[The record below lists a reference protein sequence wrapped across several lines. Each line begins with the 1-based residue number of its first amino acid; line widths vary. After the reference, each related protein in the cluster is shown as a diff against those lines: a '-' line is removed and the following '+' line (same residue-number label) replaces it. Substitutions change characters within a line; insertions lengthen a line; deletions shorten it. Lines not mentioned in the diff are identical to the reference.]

1 MSEINTNNDLDEV
14 FEETM
19 DDSTVITVPIDE
31 TLTHSGEAAD
41 AAAVGEALALK
52 ANAADI
58 NTIKVN
64 AEEADNQGQIYID
77 GTGIPMSDTDNTTL
91 QEAIAAE
98 QGKTGADIPLTDEE
112 DADTVGE
119 AIEELQG
126 RTGADIPLSSLL
138 GAPKIAE
145 AIAEAGTVKSVNG
158 LLPADGNVTLNKVPL
173 ADNLDST
180 MRQNSSGDYIV
191 RMAGGAASL
200 SDGPAALQRVSG
212 NSVRTGYTPES
223 IDFNVSGE
231 NIDASITDMDTFRA
245 EMGDSGT
252 LTLSYTSSWSE
263 DPADYGITVVGT
275 PENGDSIVVEWVKEI
290 RGTITNAT
298 PSAFGVTGWNLFNQT
313 AGYARVVRY
322 SDEYGYKISGSY
334 SALAFSETENGA
346 QTAITPDSNG
356 LFMVPADG
364 YLWVTGGNSTTAIWA
379 TWSDWTTGY
388 QGDFQAYT
396 KSTISLSTI
405 MGTLFPDGLCAVE
418 GVRDYIDI
426 AGGYAYNWIDVLEYS
441 AENLA
446 VAEASG
452 RAYTYD
458 EETILLARASA
469 LITALT
475 GVLAISGAYTV
486 NGHGLEMFD
495 GSAVAVGGMTSY
507 GVDLKNKLER
517 DVATISQQTLSED
530 QKRQV
535 RENIGAG
542 SASNDTDIE
551 AFKMNAMKKGSNS
564 LRGAMSCP
572 GFISGSSKDIYI
584 TYLVSTYG
592 CTDIT
597 AINITNI
604 TVRGVSGYILH
615 DDTPTS
621 GGFKI
626 TAWRFISG
634 SGFRIQ
640 LTKLSGSWSVTN
652 NTPVIANIDGTVT
665 FK

>member
-1 MSEINTNNDLDEV
+1 MSENTNDLNEAFDVEV
-14 FEETM
+14 
-19 DDSTVITVPIDE
+19 DDSTVITVPIDA
-31 TLTHSGEAAD
+31 TLSQEGYAAD
-41 AAAVGEALALK
+41 AKAVGDALAGM
-52 ANAADI
+52 A
-58 NTIKVN
+58 TIKVN

-77 GTGIPMSDTDNTTL
+77 GTGIPMSDTDTTTL

-98 QGKTGADIPLTDEE
+98 QGKTAADIPMSD
-112 DADTVGE
+112 DPE
-119 AIEELQG
+119 AETIAAAVAEAQEAG
-126 RTGADIPLSSLL
+126 L
-138 GAPKIAE
+138 GAVR
-145 AIAEAGTVKSVNG
+145 TVNG
-158 LLPADGNVTLNKVPL
+158 LLPDDGNVTLNKVPL

-231 NIDASITDMDTFRA
+231 NIDASITDMDTFRTA
-245 EMGDSGT
+245 MGDSGT
-252 LTLSYTSSWSE
+252 LSLSYTTEWSE
-263 DPADYGITVVGT
+263 DPTDYGITVVGT
-275 PENGDSIVVEWVKEI
+275 PENGDSIVAEWVKEI

-298 PSAFGVTGWNLFNQT
+298 PSGFGVTGWNLYNQT

-346 QTAITPDSNG
+346 QTAITPDSSG
-356 LFMVPADG
+356 LFMAPSDG

-379 TWSDWTTGY
+379 TWSDWINGY
-388 QGDFQAYT
+388 QGDYQAYT

-405 MGTLFPDGLCAVE
+405 IGTLFPDGLCAVE

-495 GSAVAVGGMTSY
+495 GTLVPVGGMTSY

-517 DVATISQQTLSED
+517 DVATISQQTLSEE

-535 RENIGAG
+535 RENIGAANATALDKMFKIVEYTYTIPSLASG
-542 SASNDTDIE
+542 SIADIKGNDFGVAANPAGYYPIGVVRYFTGSSIFTMH
-551 AFKMNAMKKGSNS
+551 AINPTAVGTGTMMSVRNSSNS
-564 LRGAMSCP
+564 TQTNKEAKIRILYFKTG
-572 GFISGSSKDIYI
+572 
-584 TYLVSTYG
+584 YG
-592 CTDIT
+592 LI
-597 AINITNI
+597 
-604 TVRGVSGYILH
+604 
-615 DDTPTS
+615 
-621 GGFKI
+621 
-626 TAWRFISG
+626 
-634 SGFRIQ
+634 
-640 LTKLSGSWSVTN
+640 
-652 NTPVIANIDGTVT
+652 
-665 FK
+665 

>member
-1 MSEINTNNDLDEV
+1 MSEINNNDLNEG
-14 FEETM
+14 FELEM
-19 DDSTVITVPIDE
+19 DDSEVITVPIDA
-31 TLTHSGEAAD
+31 TLSMEGYAAD
-41 AAAVGEALALK
+41 AAAVGEALANLGK
-52 ANAADI
+52 
-58 NTIKVN
+58 IKVN
-64 AEEADNQGQIYID
+64 DEEADNQGQIYID
-77 GTGIPMSDTDNTTL
+77 GTGIPMSDTDTTTL

-98 QGKTGADIPLTDEE
+98 QGKTAADIPMSD
-112 DADTVGE
+112 DPE
-119 AIEELQG
+119 AETI
-126 RTGADIPLSSLL
+126 A
-138 GAPKIAE
+138 AAVAE
-145 AIAEAGTVKSVNG
+145 AKEAGEGAVRTVNG
-158 LLPADGNVTLNKVPL
+158 LLPDDGNVTLNKVPL

-200 SDGPAALQRVSG
+200 YDGPAALQRVSG

-223 IDFNVSGE
+223 VDFNVSGE
-231 NIDASITDMDTFRA
+231 NIDASITDMDTFRTA
-245 EMGDSGT
+245 MGDSGT
-252 LTLSYTSSWSE
+252 LTLSYTTEWDE

-298 PSAFGVTGWNLFNQT
+298 PSAFGVTGWNLYNQT

-334 SALAFSETENGA
+334 SALAFSETESGA
-346 QTAITPDSNG
+346 QTAITPDSSG
-356 LFMVPADG
+356 LFQVPSDG
-364 YLWVTGGNSTTAIWA
+364 FLFVTGGNSTTAIWA
-379 TWSDWTTGY
+379 TWSDWITGY

-458 EETILLARASA
+458 EESILLARASA

-486 NGHGLEMFD
+486 NGHGMEMFD
-495 GSAVAVGGMTSY
+495 GTLIPVGGMTSY

-517 DVATISQQTLSED
+517 DVATISQQTLTEA

-551 AFKMNAMKKGSNS
+551 AFKANAMKKGSNS
-564 LRGAMSCP
+564 MRGALSCP
-572 GFISGSSKDIYI
+572 GFTSGSSKDIYI
-584 TYLVSTYG
+584 TYPVTTYG

-597 AINITNI
+597 AITITNI
-604 TVRGVSGYILH
+604 TVRGVAGYILH

-626 TAWRFISG
+626 AAWRFIVG

-640 LTKLSGSWSVTN
+640 LSKLSGSWSVTN

>member
-1 MSEINTNNDLDEV
+1 MSEINNDLNEV

-19 DDSTVITVPIDE
+19 DDSTVITVPIDA
-31 TLTHSGEAAD
+31 TLSMEGYAAD
-41 AAAVGEALALK
+41 AAAVGEALAGLGR
-52 ANAADI
+52 
-58 NTIKVN
+58 IKVN

-77 GTGIPMSDTDNTTL
+77 GTGIPMSDTDETTL

-98 QGKTGADIPLTDEE
+98 QGKTAADIPMSD
-112 DADTVGE
+112 DPE
-119 AIEELQG
+119 AE
-126 RTGADIPLSSLL
+126 T
-138 GAPKIAE
+138 IAE
-145 AIAEAGTVKSVNG
+145 AVAEAKEAGEGAVRTVNG
-158 LLPADGNVTLNKVPL
+158 LLPDDGNVTLNKVPL

-180 MRQNSSGDYIV
+180 VRQNSSGDYIV
-191 RMAGGAASL
+191 RTAGGAASL

-223 IDFNVSGE
+223 VDFNVSGE
-231 NIDASITDMDTFRA
+231 NIDASITDMNTFREA
-245 EMGDSGT
+245 MVDSGT
-252 LTLSYTSSWSE
+252 LSLSYTTEWDE

-290 RGTITNAT
+290 RGTITNAM

-334 SALAFSETENGA
+334 SALAFSETESGA
-346 QTAITPDSNG
+346 QTAITPDSSG
-356 LFMVPADG
+356 LLMVPADG
-364 YLWVTGGNSTTAIWA
+364 FLHVTGGNSTTAIWA
-379 TWSDWTTGY
+379 TWSDWITGY

-452 RAYTYD
+452 RAYLYD
-458 EETILLARASA
+458 ENNILLARSSA

-495 GSAVAVGGMTSY
+495 GTAVPVGGMTSY

-517 DVATISQQTLSED
+517 DVATISQQTLSEE
-530 QKRQV
+530 QKAQV
-535 RENIGAG
+535 RENIGAANAAALDKMFKIVNYAYKLTSIANGKTMDISANDFGISNPAGYRPLALVKFFPG
-542 SASNDTDIE
+542 SSLLKMVS
-551 AFKMNAMKKGSNS
+551 AFAQATGTATAMTVRNE
-564 LRGAMSCP
+564 
-572 GFISGSSKDIYI
+572 SGS
-584 TYLVSTYG
+584 TQ
-592 CTDIT
+592 TDKNVTIG
-597 AINITNI
+597 ILYVKN
-604 TVRGVSGYILH
+604 GYDLI
-615 DDTPTS
+615 
-621 GGFKI
+621 
-626 TAWRFISG
+626 
-634 SGFRIQ
+634 
-640 LTKLSGSWSVTN
+640 
-652 NTPVIANIDGTVT
+652 
-665 FK
+665 

>member
-1 MSEINTNNDLDEV
+1 MSEINNNDLNES
-14 FEETM
+14 FEIEM
-19 DDSTVITVPIDE
+19 DDSEVITVPIDA
-31 TLTHSGEAAD
+31 TLSMEGYAAD
-41 AAAVGEALALK
+41 AAAVGEALDNLGK
-52 ANAADI
+52 
-58 NTIKVN
+58 IKVN
-64 AEEADNQGQIYID
+64 DEEADNQGQIYID
-77 GTGIPMSDTDNTTL
+77 GTGIPMSDTDTTTL

-98 QGKTGADIPLTDEE
+98 QGKTAADIPMSD
-112 DADTVGE
+112 DPE
-119 AIEELQG
+119 AETI
-126 RTGADIPLSSLL
+126 A
-138 GAPKIAE
+138 AAVAE
-145 AIAEAGTVKSVNG
+145 AKEAGEGAVRTVNG
-158 LLPADGNVTLNKVPL
+158 LLPDDGNVTLNKVPL

-223 IDFNVSGE
+223 VDFNVSGE
-231 NIDASITDMDTFRA
+231 NIDASITDMDTFRTA
-245 EMGDSGT
+245 MGDSGT
-252 LTLSYTSSWSE
+252 LSLSYTTEWDE

-298 PSAFGVTGWNLFNQT
+298 PSGFGVTGWNLYNQT
-313 AGYARVVRY
+313 AGYARVVQY

-334 SALAFSETENGA
+334 TALAFSETESGA
-346 QTAITPDSNG
+346 QTAIVPDSNG
-356 LFMVPADG
+356 LFTVPTDG

-379 TWSDWTTGY
+379 TWSDWINGY

-396 KSTISLSTI
+396 KSTISLATI
-405 MGTLFPDGLCAVE
+405 MSTLFPDGLCAVE

-495 GSAVAVGGMTSY
+495 GTLVPVGGMTSY

-517 DVATISQQTLSED
+517 DVATISQQTLTD
-530 QKRQV
+530 AQKKQV
-535 RENIGAG
+535 RENIGAA
-542 SASNDTDIE
+542 SATD
-551 AFKMNAMKKGSNS
+551 FGDLFRMKRFS
-564 LRGAMSCP
+564 L
-572 GFISGSSKDIYI
+572 SGLSFTAGETKII
-584 TYLVSTYG
+584 TKEQLG
-592 CTDIT
+592 
-597 AINITNI
+597 I
-604 TVRGVSGYILH
+604 TVPSGYKYFCTAGVDLGSKYLALARFNGAYNNVIYVSN
-615 DDTPTS
+615 PTS
-621 GGFKI
+621 ATRSPVTITVDIMFVKTGFGI
-626 TAWRFISG
+626 
-634 SGFRIQ
+634 
-640 LTKLSGSWSVTN
+640 
-652 NTPVIANIDGTVT
+652 
-665 FK
+665 